1 MGEIYLPVLLVS
13 GGLLLLLF
21 FVGFIGMKMR
31 IPGVVL
37 YILLGIVLGSFLVDN
52 KLLYLAGEIGI
63 VLLFFMLGMEFP
75 IRRLIAI
82 AKKVAPAGIL
92 DVVLNLVI
100 TMGICML
107 FGLDWITSFLIGGVV
122 YATSSSITA
131 KLLESSKRM
140 ANTESEFMLALLIFE
155 DLVAPIAVAIL
166 VGLTAGT
173 ALSGFAFGLIIAKI
187 IVLIVGAIVIGHYI
201 FSKLGNFVDKY
212 LSQDIF
218 ILLVVG
224 IALFYGGLALML
236 DLSEV
241 LGAFLAGIILAEV
254 RRTENLE
261 HALLPIRDLLLPLF
275 FVYFGT
281 TIVFGEGIPM
291 IPLLLVL
298 IVWSIVAKIAVGY
311 FGGKWYGLSNKV
323 AFRAGISFT
332 QRGEFSVIIASLAT
346 EAIRLFSGIFILSSA
361 IIGIVLFQMAPKL
374 TNMLYPSNKKQVKYK
389 VPGT

>member
-75 IRRLIAI
+75 IRRLVSI

-92 DVVLNLVI
+92 DVVLNLLI

-187 IVLIVGAIVIGHYI
+187 IALIIGAILIGHYI

-281 TIVFGEGIPM
+281 TIAFGEGIPLV
-291 IPLLLVL
+291 PLLLVL

-311 FGGKWYGLSNKV
+311 IGGKWYGLSNKV

-346 EAIRLFSGIFILSSA
+346 EAIRLFSGVFILSSA
-361 IIGIVLFQMAPKL
+361 VIGILLFQTAPKL
-374 TNMLYPSNKKQVKYK
+374 TNMIYPSKKKQVKYK
-389 VPGT
+389 VPGV